1 MTLQEYFAL
10 PDTPMENSPVGL
22 WMRLAL
28 RDTPGMSFEALEA
41 TRAEARQNPFRG
53 TETDLQRQLSMTPE
67 QRAALVECLTKVR
80 QAKVA
85 QPVS

>member
-10 PDTPMENSPVGL
+10 PDTPMAHSPVGL
-22 WMRLAL
+22 AMRLAL
-28 RDTPGMSFEALEA
+28 RDTPSMSFEAFEA

-53 TETDLQRQLSMTPE
+53 TEAYLQRQLSMTPE
-67 QRAALVECLTKVR
+67 QRAALVERLTRAR

-85 QPVS
+85 QLVS